1 MDSLPDKI
9 VNIEVL
15 KINRNMR
22 KFCTCENPQYDVD
35 STNRAV
41 WCRVCGAWVDPY
53 DAIEHIAKNIERLNE
68 DVQNLLEQRRQIE
81 NYKPHLILF
90 KKLEA
95 EYRRSK
101 DMFPICPTCAKPFDL
116 AKISS
121 WVNKKYIEVK

>member
-9 VNIEVL
+9 VSIDAL
-15 KINRNMR
+15 KIRHNMR
-22 KFCTCENPQYDVD
+22 KICACENPQYDVD
-35 STNRAV
+35 ANNRAV
-41 WCRVCGAWVDPY
+41 WCRNCGAWIDPY

-81 NYKPHLILF
+81 NYKPHLVLF
-90 KKLEA
+90 KKLER
-95 EYRRSK
+95 EYIRSK
-101 DMFPICPTCAKPFDL
+101 DMLPICPACGKPFDL